1 MDGAD
6 RLSLTFRFE
15 GGTTTLDAASGDS
28 LVDLAQMLEA
38 GLFKGQAL
46 VLAGFSDGS
55 GDASS
60 NSELAQNRADMV
72 RDALRRLVP
81 GLPEDQLPVVQSFG
95 EALPMACDETAAGR
109 RLNRRVELW
118 VKPAFGPKVLKDS
131 LVP

>member
-1 MDGAD
+1 MDGAE

-15 GGTTTLDAASGDS
+15 GGTMTLDAASSDS

-55 GDASS
+55 GSAKANLD
-60 NSELAQNRADMV
+60 LAQNRADAV
-72 RDALRRLVP
+72 LVALRRLVP
-81 GLPEDQLPVVQSFG
+81 GLPEDQLPRVESFG
-95 EALPMACDETAAGR
+95 QALPMACDETGAGR

-118 VKPAFGPKVLKDS
+118 VRPAFVAGKV
-131 LVP
+131 P